1 MRRPGSMWLKKTSR
15 ITRSKSSTPFQPT
28 QMHPTGTLG
37 CRQPPFCSKGWS
49 RERHRCPEG
58 LGRPAPDLDQDRA
71 LQDIGGL
78 DARVRVAGH
87 AIVRRNL
94 RGYGHFRKARQEI
107 DWLQRHSLDGWLLRN
122 GQDDEDRRDERGKD
136 EHLFEHGYPYF
147 MCQQRGCIP
156 L

>member
-1 MRRPGSMWLKKTSR
+1 MYRNRG
-15 ITRSKSSTPFQPT
+15 
-28 QMHPTGTLG
+28 
-37 CRQPPFCSKGWS
+37 
-49 RERHRCPEG
+49 CPEG

-94 RGYGHFRKARQEI
+94 RGCGHFRKARQEI
-107 DWLQRHSLDGWLLRN
+107 DCLQRHSLDGRLLRN

-136 EHLFEHGYPYF
+136 EHLFEHGYPLLHVPTARMHAF
-147 MCQQRGCIP
+147 MISRFNDPAQ
-156 L
+156 